1 MSDTTLVLFC
11 KRPALG
17 FGKQRLAADLG
28 EQAAFEIAVG
38 LLACALEDLEH
49 WPGPVVIAPHSDTEI
64 AWAANLLRRSA
75 SVVPQSEGNLG
86 ERIEAIDRLLRGK
99 GAGQLLVI
107 GSDAPELNAR
117 LLAQAV
123 ELLADHD
130 AVFAAAEDGGVSL
143 MANRKP
149 WPELKPMPWS
159 TPQLGASLQQLCERA
174 GQRVGWS
181 APCSDVDR
189 LDDLERVSKSL
200 RVDPRP
206 ARQSLL
212 AIINRWQSN
221 EYGQASK

>member
-28 EQAAFEIAVG
+28 AQAAFEIAVG

-49 WPGPVVIAPHSDTEI
+49 WPGPVVIAPHSNTEI
-64 AWAANLLRRSA
+64 AWAKSLLRRSV
-75 SVVPQSEGNLG
+75 SVIPQCEGNLG
-86 ERIEAIDRLLRGK
+86 ERIESIDQLLRSQGSS
-99 GAGQLLVI
+99 QLLVI

-123 ELLADHD
+123 EMLTDHD
-130 AVFAAAEDGGVSL
+130 VVFAAADDGGVSL

-159 TPQLGASLQQLCERA
+159 TPQLGESLHQLCEQA

-189 LDDLERVSKSL
+189 LGDLERVSKNL
-200 RVDPRP
+200 QLDPRP

-212 AIINRWQSN
+212 EIIKRWQSN
-221 EYGQASK
+221 EGVQASK

>member
-28 EQAAFEIAVG
+28 AQAAFEIAVG

-49 WPGPVVIAPHSDTEI
+49 WPGPVVIAPHSTTEI
-64 AWAANLLRRSA
+64 AWAKNLLRREV

-86 ERIEAIDRLLRGK
+86 GRIETIDCLLRSK
-99 GAGQLLVI
+99 GAEQLLVI

-117 LLAQAV
+117 ILAQAV
-123 ELLADHD
+123 DMLTDHD
-130 AVFAAAEDGGVSL
+130 VVFAAAEDGGVSL
-143 MANRKP
+143 MANRES

-174 GQRVGWS
+174 GRSVGWS

-189 LDDLERVSKSL
+189 LDDLERVRKNL
-200 RVDPRP
+200 RMDPRP

-212 AIINRWQSN
+212 AIISRWQSG

>member
-64 AWAANLLRRSA
+64 AWAKSLLRRSV

-86 ERIEAIDRLLRGK
+86 ERIEKIDRLLRSK
-99 GAGQLLVI
+99 GADQLLVI

-123 ELLADHD
+123 ELLTDHD
-130 AVFAAAEDGGVSL
+130 VVFSAAEDGGVSL

-159 TPQLGASLQQLCERA
+159 TPQLGGALQKLCECA
-174 GQRVGWS
+174 GQSVGWS
-181 APCSDVDR
+181 GPCSDVDR
-189 LDDLERVSKSL
+189 LHDLERIRKKL
-200 RVDPRP
+200 RMDPRP

-212 AIINRWQSN
+212 AIISRWQSD
-221 EYGQASK
+221 EYGQTSK